1 MARPANGANL
11 NIVELQ
17 RILNERKRQLDKLM
31 RRREK
36 LQKQVD
42 AIDAE
47 IGKVAGDG
55 IGGGGGTGGNGRSGG
70 GAGSRARNDR
80 PLPDYIEE
88 VMGKSGKPMRVGEIV
103 DAVKSA
109 GYKSNSASFK
119 NIVNQMLIKERKR
132 FQQVDRGI
140 YGLAKK

>member
-88 VMGKSGKPMRVGEIV
+88 VMGKNGKPMRVGEIV

>member
-1 MARPANGANL
+1 
-11 NIVELQ
+11 
-17 RILNERKRQLDKLM
+17 
-31 RRREK
+31 
-36 LQKQVD
+36 
-42 AIDAE
+42 
-47 IGKVAGDG
+47 
-55 IGGGGGTGGNGRSGG
+55 
-70 GAGSRARNDR
+70 
-80 PLPDYIEE
+80 
-88 VMGKSGKPMRVGEIV
+88 MRVGEIV